1 MNVKTD
7 CNENT
12 SNHVGCT
19 IRVSRVCVCV
29 CVRVCVCVCVCVCMR
44 TCVCACACV
53 CVHIASYYC
62 HEILHFVFHKPERS

>member
-19 IRVSRVCVCV
+19 IRVSRVCVLCVCVCVCAHACVCV
-29 CVRVCVCVCVCVCMR
+29 CVRVCVC
-44 TCVCACACV
+44 T
-53 CVHIASYYC
+53 HS
-62 HEILHFVFHKPERS
+62 